1 MLRRA
6 DLRTDY
12 EESGGGGVY
21 EEGSLRT
28 VGGTPICL
36 SQRGRPHLASG
47 FPAGGTG
54 GRGGFIEVGE
64 DGRCLSEHCE
74 GQARARGKYL
84 RRGVA

>member
-1 MLRRA
+1 MKREVSGQWAVRPSAFLSVDGLIWRA
-6 DLRTDY
+6 DFPP
-12 EESGGGGVY
+12 GV
-21 EEGSLRT
+21 
-28 VGGTPICL
+28 P
-36 SQRGRPHLASG
+36 
-47 FPAGGTG
+47 G